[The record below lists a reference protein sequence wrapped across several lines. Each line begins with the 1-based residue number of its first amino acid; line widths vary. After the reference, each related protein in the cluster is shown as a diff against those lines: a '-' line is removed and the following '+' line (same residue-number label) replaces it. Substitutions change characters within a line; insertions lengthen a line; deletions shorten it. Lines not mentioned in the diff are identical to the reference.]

1 MAKPKF
7 NIAKILSDINGA
19 TFAGIDYLGEQKVNK
34 TMPNDDQVVVNGK
47 TPKRIPNPHFEQIS
61 KSSSIHTMIG
71 ADYETMVK
79 KHLAEQQAEEMKLVE
94 ELRESGQDNAAKAI
108 EENMADPLDFKAGE
122 RKWGVR
128 RQDYSSIVEHKDSFY
143 LALICLSNKG
153 TTYFNGGQE
162 IDKSDVIGLP
172 ASKPS
177 AESQGGVNK
186 KVTYRTIGLESITAI
201 RVSGNTYVGE
211 FYFDP
216 DEV

>member
-34 TMPNDDQVVVNGK
+34 TMPNDDMVEVNGK
-47 TPKRIPNPHFEQIS
+47 TPKRIPNPQFGQIS

-79 KHLAEQQAEEMKLVE
+79 KHLAEQQVEELKLAE
-94 ELRESGQDNAAKAI
+94 ELREEGKINAAKAI
-108 EENMADPLDFKAGE
+108 EENAADPLDFKVGE
-122 RKWGVR
+122 RKWGVHR
-128 RQDYSSIVEHKDSFY
+128 EDYTSIIEHKDSFY

-153 TTYFNGGQE
+153 TTYYNGGQE
-162 IDKSDVIGLP
+162 IDKADVIGLP
-172 ASKPS
+172 SSKPS
-177 AESQGGVNK
+177 AESQGGANK
-186 KVTYRTIGLESITAI
+186 KVTYRTIGLDSITAI
-201 RVSGNTYVGE
+201 RVGGKSYVGE